1 MVFSLGPALTNIII
15 IELEDVSSNLLLL
28 MVQLSSIVTLLMKRY
43 W

>member
-1 MVFSLGPALTNIII
+1 MVFSLGPALANIII

>member
-1 MVFSLGPALTNIII
+1 MVFSLGHALANIII

>member
-1 MVFSLGPALTNIII
+1 MVFSLGPALAIII
-15 IELEDVSSNLLLL
+15 ITELEDVSSNLLLL